1 MSRRPNRHLRPCA
14 AYLGVLM
21 AEVFYRKWRP
31 RSLADVVGQE
41 TVTSTLKNAVDS
53 RRLAHAYLFCG
64 PRGTGKTSTA
74 RILAKAVNC
83 LEPTDCEPDNTCGHC
98 RSINEARA
106 LDLIEIDAASNRG
119 IDDIRDLSDK
129 IAFAPTEFRYK
140 VYIVDE
146 VHMLTDQAFNALLK
160 TLEEPPGHAIFI
172 LATTEVH
179 RVPLT
184 VVSRCQRYD
193 FRRIPIDAIGDK
205 LEQLCGAEG
214 VEAEREALDL
224 IARHST
230 GSLRDAENLLEQAVV
245 SYGSPL
251 TGDQVRDMLELT
263 GDEDALDLCELIIQR
278 RIPDGL
284 GLINRVAAHG
294 SDLRQ
299 LQRAVTGFLRAVM
312 LASAGAHDPSGFSD
326 AVNDRIRRMSAN
338 ASQRQVMLT
347 VKAFSE
353 VDLRMDASSPLPLEL
368 ALVESCTEREVVSS
382 QPDPSQQVAAQPPAA
397 GSAGAG
403 QPAPYAYQ
411 RDAAQPRPRQSPSD
425 PQPRQSGPSR
435 DAAQPRPRQ
444 SPSDPQPRQ
453 SEPSRDVRPAPQPA
467 SAGASSDR
475 GERGHGLAENWP
487 ALLRALRNTGSR
499 FKLGPLLRSS
509 REYNIQDN
517 RLVVKFAHSSHIDR
531 IREEIGNPTVSRQL
545 KQVISQT
552 LGNDYELVLELASEN
567 NGPNLRQANQSH
579 LVRAAQAMG
588 ARLVEKIEEDSKS

>member
-1 MSRRPNRHLRPCA
+1 
-14 AYLGVLM
+14 M

-41 TVTSTLKNAVDS
+41 IVTSTLKNAVDG

-83 LEPTDCEPDNTCGHC
+83 LDPTDGEPDNTCGHC

-129 IAFAPTEFRYK
+129 IGFAPIEFRYK

-172 LATTEVH
+172 LATTEIH

-193 FRRIPIDAIGDK
+193 FRRIPIDAIGNK

-382 QPDPSQQVAAQPPAA
+382 LPDPGQQVAAQPPAA

-435 DAAQPRPRQ
+435 D
-444 SPSDPQPRQ
+444 
-453 SEPSRDVRPAPQPA
+453 VRPAPQPV

-475 GERGHGLAENWP
+475 GERGHGLDENWP

-517 RLVVKFAHSSHIDR
+517 KLVVKFAHSSHIDR